1 MADKIQIPVEILPHR
16 FEEVQQQLSS
26 VIDPKT
32 LTPDAQI
39 LFQSIMGSFNIA
51 KAEMES
57 QMASNKFNI
66 GKLNLK
72 SIDKQLGSLIK
83 TVQEDLGNAL
93 PEAFVLAQQELEK
106 LGTGLADNQ
115 NKQKKLL
122 ESMKSM
128 PDVGERVKSEAP
140 TGFKKF
146 GVAENEEKTLEKIAE
161 LKKQIANT
169 TDGRKLGPLKKEL
182 DYQNQVY
189 KIQKDQSKQLNKKQE
204 QLNQLQSSEESILAF
219 MEVQRE
225 KQAES
230 IKAQKGTV
238 DPRVQELLKIRQAVN
253 AAIVNGT
260 SFQAEYNK
268 IVAKGTNEEKKQGK
282 AVDKTNESL
291 TEKAGRSLVLNTIY
305 NQLRQ
310 VLRRSIQTIKELDK
324 ALTDASVVTG
334 MTRKQT
340 WELIG
345 AYQDLAKKT
354 GLATSEVASVVTQFL
369 RQGRSLADAM
379 QLAEVAAK
387 SAKVAGISANEAV
400 NFLTSAVNGFG
411 LSANQ
416 AEDIADKF
424 AAIAS
429 RSATSF
435 AELASAM
442 SRVSPTAKSAG
453 VSVDFMMGI
462 IAKGI
467 ETTREAPE
475 SIGTAF
481 KTIFARMR
489 EVTDLGKAMEDGMN
503 LNRVEKA
510 LLSVGVP
517 LRDVGGQFRNL
528 EHVLTDV
535 GNKWETLTSV
545 EQAYLATALAGSRQQ
560 PRLLAIFNDFA
571 RTKELIEISSE
582 ATGGLELQHIQY
594 MEGMEAALTRLR
606 TAWEGFITS
615 IASADI
621 IVFFFNTATSAIEL
635 FASIVQA
642 IGPSMSMTVGLVIA
656 LGAAYLFSGN
666 ALTKFTSALSKE
678 TIAQKIANIWRI
690 LGIKTKLIETKTTA
704 AGTKVNIVYG
714 KSLIFATAGL
724 ILLIPLVLGLVAG
737 LVQMTKGMDD
747 SSQKTNAMGKSMQ
760 PIIQFFKSMW
770 DLLVNLFKVV
780 FNFGKAW
787 ATAVAAFLAFL
798 YAGLKVTGILG
809 FLRGV
814 LNAVNIAINWFTMGL
829 RQVAKFLDDLIA
841 GMINFIKSILD
852 FISWIPGVQ
861 DTINNL
867 NNSLTN
873 FGNLLE
879 TTANNLR
886 IMNTELSDFGK
897 SAQKSALS
905 LSEFDKGAAKVKAL
919 KKEYEDLNKQANHTP
934 EELERINEILDQL
947 SSYSIG
953 GKTFDFT
960 KVNAEGELFIDESS
974 FRNEFAR
981 IEREANL
988 LVTDIN
994 KTLDEAAKAYGA
1006 TGSQQADY
1014 TGNMVGM
1021 FSDEGIL
1028 DSARYLGQRYGKLF
1042 INELKDSTDDSKK
1055 IGADLALSLSKGIA
1069 ASMAKADK
1077 SFFDTFIS
1085 GETFDQQKL
1094 NRYVTDL
1101 VGIASVEI
1109 KALDNTLKNL
1119 TGTDAEKAK
1128 LTIQAQANA
1137 YKKAIEELNKKN
1149 LTTAELNVATSFIGA
1164 SMQDGL
1170 ILDDLLNKQGFSVD
1184 AVINIRTNSN
1194 MSLTAL
1200 QDFLKEEY
1208 QNVFKGI
1215 DSPENKAKFNTA
1227 IENAFSGTAV
1237 GIETGIMSFAE
1248 MLKASGY
1255 ADDDFEEAI
1264 NRISS
1269 AIRTLSADATASLL
1283 EDQRK
1288 LNEKIFSLP
1297 EKIKKGDFK
1306 DYAELVAEFG
1316 VDAVAGL
1323 LSGSETGVEDF
1334 LKTQTEKTTE
1344 GIRASISRI
1353 TATAIALGR
1362 VNEDGTAQ
1370 LSDAEAQEVSMLET
1384 MLSYYEEIVAVEQ
1397 LRVYQLKQVTDL
1409 MKEAADLTKLQ
1420 EGLMKFGGS
1429 DSPILK
1435 TLDDMIEKT
1444 QELARQKAGARVKD
1458 DLERLMQFGEFGED
1472 GVFNFFS
1479 TDDMDINAAND
1490 ALQDY
1495 MQSLTSLIDVQN
1507 QQYERQKK
1515 IIEETYKAEI
1525 EAVKKGND
1533 EKWKAIE
1540 YNDRIAET
1548 EENIA
1553 KSRRELLG
1561 LGLSMA
1567 SSGMVADAQKNLE
1580 KLKKERQKMI
1590 EQQMVEAAQKQL
1602 EIERDQAMQEL
1613 GEEQLVA
1620 MSRLTD
1626 SILLLN
1632 TTMEEA
1638 GDADGDGIP
1647 NVLDPDYLSS

>member
-51 KAEMES
+51 KAEMQS

-93 PEAFVLAQQELEK
+93 PEAFILAQQELEK
-106 LGTGLADNQ
+106 LGTSLTDNQ

-128 PDVGERVKSEAP
+128 PDVGERVKAEAP

-146 GVAENEEKTLEKIAE
+146 GVAENEEKTLERIAE

-169 TDGRKLGPLKKEL
+169 TDGRKLGPLEKEL

-189 KIQKDQSKQLNKKQE
+189 KIQKDQSKQLDKKQE
-204 QLNQLQSSEESILAF
+204 QLTQLQSAEESILAF

-225 KQAES
+225 NQSES

-268 IVAKGTNEEKKQGK
+268 IVAQGTNEEKKQGK

-291 TEKAGRSLVLNTIY
+291 TEKAGRTLILNTIY
-305 NQLRQ
+305 NQLKQ
-310 VLRRSIQTIKELDK
+310 VLRGSVQTIKELDK

-354 GLATSEVASVVTQFL
+354 GLATSEVAGVVTQFL

-400 NFLTSAVNGFG
+400 NFLTSAVNGFQ
-411 LSANQ
+411 LSADQ

-424 AAIAS
+424 AAIAA

-489 EVTDLGKAMEDGMN
+489 EVTDLGKSMEDGMN

-594 MEGMEAALTRLR
+594 MDGMEAALTRLK

-615 IASADI
+615 LVSADV
-621 IVFFFNTATSAIEL
+621 IVFFFNLATSAIEG
-635 FASIVQA
+635 FASIVRA
-642 IGPSMSMTVGLVIA
+642 IGPSMVMTIGLITTMG
-656 LGAAYLFSGN
+656 LAYLFSSTAIEKFSKSLAKNTVAIGINNAIKSIASLLGLKSIAVTTAGTVANYGFGASLLAATFGLILIVPLILGLIAGFIQMAKGTEESTSANNGFANSLKPIVNLLLTLWEFLMNVVKIFFSFGKLLASIIVVVAGLIIKLADMLGIFKFLQTVMNVITIVGN
-666 ALTKFTSALSKE
+666 VVNMIFRALTKVIEDAVSGIVTFVK
-678 TIAQKIANIWRI
+678 NI
-690 LGIKTKLIETKTTA
+690 L
-704 AGTKVNIVYG
+704 
-714 KSLIFATAGL
+714 
-724 ILLIPLVLGLVAG
+724 
-737 LVQMTKGMDD
+737 D
-747 SSQKTNAMGKSMQ
+747 
-760 PIIQFFKSMW
+760 
-770 DLLVNLFKVV
+770 
-780 FNFGKAW
+780 
-787 ATAVAAFLAFL
+787 
-798 YAGLKVTGILG
+798 
-809 FLRGV
+809 
-814 LNAVNIAINWFTMGL
+814 AINWIPGISDLIKNLTD
-829 RQVAKFLDDLIA
+829 FLDA
-841 GMINFIKSILD
+841 FVKSVD
-852 FISWIPGVQ
+852 
-861 DTINNL
+861 N
-867 NNSLTN
+867 
-873 FGNLLE
+873 
-879 TTANNLR
+879 TAQHLR
-886 IMNTELSDFGK
+886 LMNTELSEFGK
-897 SAQKSALS
+897 AASNASLN
-905 LSEFDKGAAKVKAL
+905 LSEFDKGAAKIKAL
-919 KKEYEDLNKQANHTP
+919 KKEYEELNKQANQTP
-934 EELERINEILDQL
+934 EEMERMDAILETL
-947 SSYSIG
+947 SNYNIA
-953 GKTFDFT
+953 GKTFNFT
-960 KVNAEGELFIDESS
+960 ASDAEGNLTMDTSTFDA
-974 FRNEFAR
+974 EFAK
-981 IEREANL
+981 IESETDK
-988 LVTDIN
+988 LVASLN
-994 KTLDEAAKAYGA
+994 KTLDEAAIAYGE
-1006 TGSQQADY
+1006 TGSQQAAY
-1014 TGNMVGM
+1014 TGNQVGM
-1021 FSDEGIL
+1021 FSDEGVI
-1028 DSARYLGQRYGKLF
+1028 DAARLLGQRYGKEFVRSLVESKA
-1042 INELKDSTDDSKK
+1042 IDRDLGIELT
-1055 IGADLALSLSKGIA
+1055 KGIA
-1069 ASMAKADK
+1069 SSMASAGKT
-1077 SFFDTFIS
+1077 FFDSFIEGGS
-1085 GETFDQQKL
+1085 FEQEQLDL
-1094 NRYVTDL
+1094 YVKNI
-1101 VGIASVEI
+1101 VGIAQTQML
-1109 KALDNTLKNL
+1109 ALEASLDGITTTGIQKSRDTL
-1119 TGTDAEKAK
+1119 T
-1128 LTIQAQANA
+1128 AQANA
-1137 YKKAIEELNKKN
+1137 YRDALASIESEN
-1149 LTTAELNVATSFIGA
+1149 LTDEQKDVAIRFITS
-1164 SMQDGL
+1164 SMQDEAILYNL
-1170 ILDDLLNKQGFSVD
+1170 INEEGFSLD
-1184 AVINIRTNSN
+1184 AIINVRVNST
-1194 MSLTAL
+1194 MSLTGL
-1200 QDFLKEEY
+1200 QDFLKDEY
-1208 QNVFKGI
+1208 QNVFKGV
-1215 DSPENKAKFNTA
+1215 DTPENKAQFNAA
-1227 IENAFSGTAV
+1227 IENAFSGTAD
-1237 GIETGIMSFAE
+1237 GIETGIMSFAQ
-1248 MLKASGY
+1248 MLKDSGY
-1255 ADDDFEEAI
+1255 ADEDFEAAI

-1269 AIRTLSADATASLL
+1269 AIKTLSAEATASLL

-1288 LNEKIFSLP
+1288 LNEKVFSLP

-1306 DYAELVAEFG
+1306 DYAQLVAEFG
-1316 VDAVAGL
+1316 VGAVEGIL
-1323 LSGSETGVEDF
+1323 NGSETGVEDF
-1334 LKTQTEKTTE
+1334 LKLQTEKTTA
-1344 GIRASISRI
+1344 GIRSSISKI

-1362 VNEDGTAQ
+1362 VDEEGNAILT
-1370 LSDAEAQEVSMLET
+1370 DAEAEELSMLRT

-1397 LRVYQLKQVTDL
+1397 LRIYQLKQVTDL

-1472 GVFNFFS
+1472 GVFNFFT
-1479 TDDMDINAAND
+1479 TDDMDINAAKD
-1490 ALQDY
+1490 ALSDY
-1495 MQSLTSLIDVQN
+1495 MESLTSLVDIQN

-1515 IIEETYKAEI
+1515 IIEETYKAEM

-1590 EQQMVEAAQKQL
+1590 EQQMVEAAQQQL
-1602 EIERDQAMQEL
+1602 EMERDQAMQEL
-1613 GEEQLVA
+1613 GEEQLIA
-1620 MSRLTD
+1620 MSTLTD

-1632 TTMEEA
+1632 RTMEEA
-1638 GDADGDGIP
+1638 ADADGDGIP
-1647 NVLDPDYLSS
+1647 NVLDPDYLST